1 MTRDEHSPTNR
12 IPARALILGLALLGI
27 AGFVDAAGFLALGL
41 FPSFRSGDTTQLGIA
56 LAQGRQASA
65 LLLGGMVAI
74 FVAGAFLGRLLSL
87 HGSRRSTTLGL
98 EALLLAT
105 AAGGAHWGWAAAAL
119 SIAVLAMGLQTAVV
133 TEAGRV
139 HVGATYV
146 TGALARLGMG
156 LADALAG
163 TDRSGW
169 VAYLLLWI
177 ALAAGAAAGALCYGR
192 FGLESLLSASAA
204 CAVLAAAARLV
215 ERRGDLA

>member
-1 MTRDEHSPTNR
+1 MTGDEHSPTNR

-119 SIAVLAMGLQTAVV
+119 SISHNVRRWPRAPATGIATSPAPPSANATAPAFDAPVV
-133 TEAGRV
+133 TI
-139 HVGATYV
+139 HT
-146 TGALARLGMG
+146 
-156 LADALAG
+156 
-163 TDRSGW
+163 
-169 VAYLLLWI
+169 
-177 ALAAGAAAGALCYGR
+177 
-192 FGLESLLSASAA
+192 SAA
-204 CAVLAAAARLV
+204 LWMAGSVSDTRVGGGLGHPCTATTERSVSYTAGECGNTEAV
-215 ERRGDLA
+215 

>member
-1 MTRDEHSPTNR
+1 MTGPEDHPTAPP
-12 IPARALILGLALLGI
+12 PARALILGLALLGI

-41 FPSFRSGDTTQLGIA
+41 FPSFRSGDTTQFGIA
-56 LAQGRQASA
+56 LAQGRPASA

-87 HGSRRSTTLGL
+87 QGSRRSTTLLL
-98 EALLLAT
+98 EAVLLSA
-105 AAGGAHWGWAAAAL
+105 AAGGAHGGWAAPAL

-133 TEAGRV
+133 TEAGPV

-163 TDRSGW
+163 TDRSSW
-169 VAYLLLWI
+169 FAYLLLWG
-177 ALAAGAAAGALCYGR
+177 ALATGAAGGALCYGR
-192 FGLESLLSASAA
+192 VGLESLLFAAAA
-204 CAVLAAAARLV
+204 CAVLAAAARLA
-215 ERRGDLA
+215 ERRGDRA